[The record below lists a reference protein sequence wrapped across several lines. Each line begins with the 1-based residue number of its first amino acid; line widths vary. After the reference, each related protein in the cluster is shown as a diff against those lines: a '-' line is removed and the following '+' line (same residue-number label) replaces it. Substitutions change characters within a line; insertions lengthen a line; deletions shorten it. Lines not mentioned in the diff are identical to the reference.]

1 MMRIDDFGR
10 WREQRA
16 IAGERRLQRLRL
28 DRGQKAEI
36 LDAIRPRPCFD
47 RSELA
52 RLGPVS
58 GDDELPAVFM
68 RHAVIGTEL
77 IKRTL
82 SGDAEARHQ
91 AVLRIVDAGVNDLAV
106 ARGNAGA
113 DRLRCFE
120 NDHLAALDRAV
131 AQGALAKPKVW
142 DDPLLRILL
151 ERGASHEQNYVEHL
165 TGVGLDVIRINDV
178 EVTNGAAAETLATMT
193 ANAAFIYS
201 DEVTV

>member
-1 MMRIDDFGR
+1 MMRIDDSGR

-47 RSELA
+47 RSDFA

-58 GDDELPAVFM
+58 GDDELPAVYM

-106 ARGNAGA
+106 ARKC
-113 DRLRCFE
+113 RC
-120 NDHLAALDRAV
+120 RS
-131 AQGALAKPKVW
+131 P
-142 DDPLLRILL
+142 PLLR
-151 ERGASHEQNYVEHL
+151 E
-165 TGVGLDVIRINDV
+165 
-178 EVTNGAAAETLATMT
+178 
-193 ANAAFIYS
+193 
-201 DEVTV
+201 